1 MAIKIF
7 LHGLESS
14 SQGTKAV
21 FFRKKYPDMLTP
33 DFTGSLDE
41 RLPRLEQIL
50 AGESAIRI
58 VGSSFGGL
66 MGTLF
71 AMQNESSV
79 ERLILLAPAIHMLPS
94 LPFPLKELS
103 IPVHVYHGT
112 RDEVIPL
119 EGVQTVANRFFHSL
133 ILQTVDDDHYLHR
146 TFQTID
152 WDEYLGE

>member
-33 DFTGSLDE
+33 DFTGSLEE
-41 RLPRLEQIL
+41 RLAHLERIL

-71 AMQNESSV
+71 AMQNESSAD
-79 ERLILLAPAIHMLPS
+79 RLILLAPAIHMLPS

-119 EGVQTVANRFFHSL
+119 EGVQTVARGFFPNL
-133 ILQTVDDDHYLHR
+133 LFQTVDDDHYLHS

-152 WDEYLGE
+152 WDDLLIL